1 MHKAT
6 RAYIATQ
13 VGTTSQADLLILL
26 YDGAMKYLSQ
36 AKERILARDFK
47 GKGQL
52 LAKASDVINELQ
64 SSLNKEK
71 GGEIAE
77 NLSRLYFYCN
87 SRLLMANLKMD
98 TEAIDQVI
106 NILKGLRSA
115 YAEIKGAVE
124 TAVPDEQAKAPAK
137 PLSLAAAATAMKMQP
152 PAAPAQPAAQAAAA
166 GGPKTPAAPEAAGQK
181 AAPGGAADGAEKRP
195 APESAPKPAPEAS
208 PQPPRPVTLQVRRA
222 AMAYGNSQGR

>member
-36 AKERILARDFK
+36 AKERIQARDFK

-115 YAEIKGAVE
+115 YAEIKGAAE

-152 PAAPAQPAAQAAAA
+152 KAGAVQPESQAATTGEARAQSESEATMQPTAFSDAA
-166 GGPKTPAAPEAAGQK
+166 N
-181 AAPGGAADGAEKRP
+181 GAEKRP
-195 APESAPKPAPEAS
+195 APESAPKPATEAS

-222 AMAYGNSQGR
+222 AMAYGNSQSR

>member
-36 AKERILARDFK
+36 AKERIEARDFK

-115 YAEIKGAVE
+115 YAEIKGSSEALAPE
-124 TAVPDEQAKAPAK
+124 EHAKAQAK
-137 PLSLAAAATAMKMQP
+137 PLNLAAAATAIKMQSP
-152 PAAPAQPAAQAAAA
+152 KASAQPENQAATAKDQAAQPRPEATAQAAASDSA
-166 GGPKTPAAPEAAGQK
+166 ASGAAKKPPLDGAAKPAAEA
-181 AAPGGAADGAEKRP
+181 P
-195 APESAPKPAPEAS
+195 S
-208 PQPPRPVTLQVRRA
+208 QPPRPVTLQVRRA

>member
-115 YAEIKGAVE
+115 YAEIKGSTEAAMPE
-124 TAVPDEQAKAPAK
+124 EQAKAQAK

-152 PAAPAQPAAQAAAA
+152 PAAPAQSAAQTATTR
-166 GGPKTPAAPEAAGQK
+166 GPKTPAAPEAAVQK
-181 AAPGGAADGAEKRP
+181 AEPGDAADRAEKRP
-195 APESAPKPAPEAS
+195 AAESASKPTPEAS